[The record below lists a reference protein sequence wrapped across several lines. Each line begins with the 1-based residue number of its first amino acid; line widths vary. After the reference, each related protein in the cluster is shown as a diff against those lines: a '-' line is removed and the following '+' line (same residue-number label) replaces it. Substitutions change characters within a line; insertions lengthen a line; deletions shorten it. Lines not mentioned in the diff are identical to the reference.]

1 MTAGWALLSAV
12 ALFLGILLCLDV
24 GFRWGRRRVSRDS
37 EDAHEGIGAIEAAVF
52 ALLGLLLGFSFAGAT
67 SRLDTRR
74 QLIVEEANAIGT
86 AYLRLDLLPAAEQPV
101 LRRLFR
107 EYLESRLRVY
117 DKIGDQDAIDREF
130 TLGAQI
136 QMQIWQTGLIAA
148 SHETSR
154 EAVRLLVPALNEM
167 IDVTTARAVALH
179 TYLPPLILLLLLSV
193 CTDERIVG
201 WGCDGT
207 TKESKRDA
215 HDSLRGRGGSY
226 RLRDSR
232 SRSAEVGVD
241 PAYSGG
247 PRLGATKRV
256 DSITPVTLGKGTK

>member
-37 EDAHEGIGAIEAAVF
+37 ENAHEGIGAIEAAVF

-117 DKIGDQDAIDREF
+117 DKIGDQEAIDREL

-136 QMQIWQTGLIAA
+136 QMQIWQAGLIAA

-193 CTDERIVG
+193 ALMSGLLAGDAMARRKNRSGMHMILYAAVVALTVYAILDLDQPRSGLIRLTAADHALEQL
-201 WGCDGT
+201 
-207 TKESKRDA
+207 KESIR
-215 HDSLRGRGGSY
+215 
-226 RLRDSR
+226 
-232 SRSAEVGVD
+232 
-241 PAYSGG
+241 
-247 PRLGATKRV
+247 
-256 DSITPVTLGKGTK
+256 